1 MAFAFV
7 QALID
12 ITIFLSLYT
21 IVTTALNYQY
31 GYTGIPNFGLAFAV
45 AGGAYITGFLPGR
58 LAFMLLMPNSE
69 LNYVKDNPVI
79 MNQINAILAKDP
91 ILSIGL
97 LILTFLAAIG
107 VGALLGFIATFPAI
121 RLRADFLMMTLIAF
135 AEAVRIIGMNYEPLA
150 GGTLGI
156 RVPRMLKW
164 TGLSADIQQIILVG
178 GMGVL
183 VLIFNWFMLHSP
195 YGRLLRAVRE
205 SEDAATAV
213 GKDVNKIRMEVMI
226 VGSAIAALAG
236 ALSGIYIGNVIPP
249 AYTRYDWTFWPWLML
264 MLGGRGSELG
274 ALAGTG
280 SIVIIRRLVSIY
292 KHGIQPMIPFDV
304 VWLERMALGIA
315 FLVIM
320 IFKPDGLIPEKPFV
334 MKGLHDKELETGHSD
349 TKRESNRR

>member
-1 MAFAFV
+1 MIEQTFI

-12 ITIFLSLYT
+12 VVLFLSLYT

-58 LAFMLLMPNSE
+58 IAYLIYKSQLPDPNWD
-69 LNYVKDNPVI
+69 YVKDNAMIFMKV
-79 MNQINAILAKDP
+79 NQLLAKDP
-91 ILSIGL
+91 ALSITL
-97 LILTFLAAIG
+97 LILTLVAAMG
-107 VGALLGFIATFPAI
+107 VGALLGFVATFPAV
-121 RLRADFLMMTLIAF
+121 RLRADFLMIVLIAF

-156 RVPRMLKW
+156 GVPKLLKW
-164 TGLSADIQQIILVG
+164 TGLSKNVQDL
-178 GMGVL
+178 VL
-183 VLIFNWFMLHSP
+183 VAGLAIVVVIFNWFMLHSP

-205 SEDAATAV
+205 SEYAATAV
-213 GKDVNKIRMEVMI
+213 GKDVNRVKMEVMV
-226 VGSAIAALAG
+226 VGSAIAAIAG
-236 ALSGIYIGNVIPP
+236 AIHGFYLLRVIPP

-274 ALAGTG
+274 ALAGTS
-280 SIVIIRRLVSIY
+280 SIIIIRRLVSIY
-292 KHGIQPMIPFDV
+292 KHAIQAFIPFDV

-320 IFKPDGLIPEKPFV
+320 IFKPDGLIPEKPFKI
-334 MKGLHDKELETGHSD
+334 KGLHDKELSEDAEVTD
-349 TKRESNRR
+349 T